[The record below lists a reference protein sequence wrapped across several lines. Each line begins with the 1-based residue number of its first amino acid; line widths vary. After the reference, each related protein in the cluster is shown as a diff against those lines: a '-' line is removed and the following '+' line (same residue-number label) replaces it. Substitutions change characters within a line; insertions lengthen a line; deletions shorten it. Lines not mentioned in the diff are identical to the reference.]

1 MGLLCAGSRFMI
13 ELAAM
18 KAGMKDLQVAAVVL
32 AAGGSSRMRVP
43 KQLLPVGGQPMVR
56 RAAEAACAAGLAQV
70 VVVVGAHSEAVTQT
84 LAGLAVEVVVN
95 DAWAGGMSSSMQ
107 AGLRRLCQDIRAV
120 VVVLADQ
127 PALTPDLIQI
137 LVTRYQETEAL
148 IVAPFHKGRRGNP
161 VLFDRAL
168 FPELLEVEG
177 DRGGRQII
185 LRYQD
190 KVERVEVDDSAVLMD
205 IDTPRDYERLLG
217 GGHDNRSRD

>member
-18 KAGMKDLQVAAVVL
+18 ESGRRDLQVAAVVL
-32 AAGGSSRMRVP
+32 AAGGSSRMQVP

-56 RAAEAACAAGLAQV
+56 RATEAACAAGLAQV
-70 VVVVGAHSEAVTQT
+70 VVVVGAHAEAVAQT

-107 AGLRRLCQDIRAV
+107 AGLRTLRQEIRAV
-120 VVVLADQ
+120 VVMLADQ
-127 PALTPDLIQI
+127 PALTPDLIRT

-168 FPELLEVEG
+168 FPELLAVEG
-177 DRGGRQII
+177 DRGGRQVI
-185 LRYQD
+185 LRHQNR
-190 KVERVEVDDSAVLMD
+190 VERVEVDDLAVMMD
-205 IDTPRDYERLLG
+205 IDTPQDYGSLLG
-217 GGHDNRSRD
+217 GGQ